1 MVRGLNFQS
10 GVLIL
15 ILSGLFSLSAYAQL
29 TTKLSRT
36 QLSENESTTL
46 TIESSEKADI
56 PTSFFQA
63 MAEHFDIENQG
74 TSSETSCVNFKCT
87 STSKSRYLLSPKETG
102 IFTIPALTIENETAP
117 AITVNVKPANRD
129 PNQGQLPPL
138 YAEIAMS
145 KTQAYVGEQI
155 ILTLK
160 LNSAI
165 QLSSIEPVRLS
176 VPDANV
182 VDLSNNQYQR
192 ELGGSTYVTIEF
204 TYALF
209 PQKSGTLAIPSTK
222 VDVIIPDNRRQGGF
236 SSFFNSGRREG
247 VRTNTLTLD
256 VLPASTQANEHW
268 LPAQSVIIK
277 GDWSGNPETVRVGDS
292 ITRDIT
298 VSALGLA
305 AEQLPELTIP
315 SKPAYKT
322 YQEKPELENK
332 QNEHGIIGIRQEKI
346 AIVPNQA
353 GELTLPAQTV
363 EWFDIESKT
372 IKKATLPSTT
382 LHVQPALGVTTKT
395 PIESNSTAT
404 SEPPL
409 PTPAPVGTI
418 EAEPAEAKI
427 AWTWIAALVISLL
440 LNILLLVLLLK
451 KPATQ
456 NQVTEKEMHPHKT
469 VDLSKALQ
477 SGHADILKQA
487 MLEKARLTWP
497 NQRFYSLADIA
508 RQLDDKSKQTLIYQV
523 DKAVYQKTSLQ
534 MNEKDL
540 HALFETESSEQDQSI
555 TSLYPTQ

>member
-10 GVLIL
+10 GALIL
-15 ILSGLFSLSAYAQL
+15 ILNGLFSLSAYAQL

-56 PTSFFQA
+56 PTSFFQGL
-63 MAEHFDIENQG
+63 AEHFDIENQG
-74 TSSETSCVNFKCT
+74 TSSETSCVNLKCT
-87 STSKSRYLLSPKETG
+87 STNKSRYLLSPKETG

-138 YAEIAMS
+138 YAEITMS

-209 PQKSGTLAIPSTK
+209 PQKSGTLTIPATK

-236 SSFFNSGRREG
+236 SSFFNSGRRES

-277 GDWSGNPETVRVGDS
+277 GDWSGNPETVHVGDS

-315 SKPAYKT
+315 STPAYKT

-353 GELTLPAQTV
+353 GELTLPAQTI

-382 LHVQPALGVTTKT
+382 LHVKPALGVTTKT
-395 PIESNSTAT
+395 PIESNTTAT

-409 PTPAPVGTI
+409 PSPAPVGNI
-418 EAEPAEAKI
+418 EAEPAEAKTP
-427 AWTWIAALVISLL
+427 WTWIAALAISLL
-440 LNILLLVLLLK
+440 LNIVLVVLLLK
-451 KPATQ
+451 KPVTQ
-456 NQVTEKEMHPHKT
+456 HQVIEQEAPPNKT

-477 SGHADILKQA
+477 SGNADMIKQA

-523 DKAVYQKTSLQ
+523 DKAVYQQTPLQ
-534 MNEKDL
+534 MSEKDL
-540 HALFETESSEQDQSI
+540 YALFDTQGSEQDQSI